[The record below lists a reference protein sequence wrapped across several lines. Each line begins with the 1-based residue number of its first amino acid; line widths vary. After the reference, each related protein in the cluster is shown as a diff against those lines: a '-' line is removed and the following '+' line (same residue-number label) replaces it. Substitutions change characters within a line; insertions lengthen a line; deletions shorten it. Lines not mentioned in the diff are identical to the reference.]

1 MQLLY
6 FGWVRSRI
14 GKDRE
19 DVELPESVTDVRGL
33 IKWLSERGGLYT
45 ETLSDI
51 SLVRVAVNQELT
63 DFDAPVARDD
73 EVAFFP
79 PMTGG

>member
-6 FGWVRSRI
+6 FGWVRSRL

-19 DVELPESVTDVRGL
+19 NVEPPETVTDVRGL
-33 IKWLSERGGLYT
+33 IAWLSERGGLYT
-45 ETLSDI
+45 ETLADI

-63 DFDAPVARDD
+63 DFDAPVARGD